1 MPKPDTVTGKQI
13 LELIERQNYR
23 CALSGRKL
31 TPETASLDHVVP
43 LSRGGKHDISN
54 LQVLDFR
61 VNAAKGTLTIEEFTT
76 LCGEVI
82 EHGTSQNVTPRDE
95 MG

>member
-13 LELIERQNYR
+13 LELIKKQDYR
-23 CALSGRKL
+23 CALSNRKL

-54 LQVLDFR
+54 LQVLEHQ
-61 VNAAKGTLTIEEFTT
+61 VNTAKGTLSMEEFLS
-76 LCGEVI
+76 LCQDVTQ
-82 EHGTSQNVTPRDE
+82 HARGTHEESP
-95 MG
+95 GS